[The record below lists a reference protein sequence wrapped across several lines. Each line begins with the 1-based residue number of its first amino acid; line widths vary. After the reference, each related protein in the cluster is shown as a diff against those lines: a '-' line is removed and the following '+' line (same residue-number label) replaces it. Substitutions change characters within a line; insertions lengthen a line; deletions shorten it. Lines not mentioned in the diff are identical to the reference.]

1 MHKKEII
8 FLVEKQDYLIT
19 VQTLSELDKTE

>member
-19 VQTLSELDKTE
+19 VQTLSELYKTE